1 MRDDILQLWD
11 SVKLLVEATDLDLRK
26 NIDGNASAGGRAR
39 KKMRELKREVATIV
53 KLSLELDKARKA
65 EKKS

>member
-53 KLSLELDKARKA
+53 KLSLELDKSRKA
-65 EKKS
+65 EKKG